1 MPGSFPAL
9 QKLSVKMDGGISEC
23 EFLILI
29 LIKDVP
35 ISGRSHWIPH
45 QIIFPKRSI
54 DGFVE
59 TYE

>member
-9 QKLSVKMDGGISEC
+9 QKLSVKMGGGINEC

-35 ISGRSHWIPH
+35 IFGRSHWITH

-54 DGFVE
+54 DRLVE